1 MIPTIFNIFTCD
13 YPFLLRHMILD
24 KNRIIKFK
32 KEGYIMKK
40 IAVIAAKF
48 VKKAAVI
55 AGGQASQ
62 WGGYQPKEPKNLKK

>member
-1 MIPTIFNIFTCD
+1 
-13 YPFLLRHMILD
+13 
-24 KNRIIKFK
+24 
-32 KEGYIMKK
+32 MKK